1 MEIIGA
7 DGHNGDAEQCGE
19 GKGFA
24 DLLVAEEEK
33 RQVEEEEKY
42 TEGQAGQVRGNN
54 GNTGDAAVNNG
65 IGHQEYFQCYR
76 NQPRSHHK

>member
-42 TEGQAGQVRGNN
+42 AEGQAGQMGCND
-54 GNTGDAAVNNG
+54 GNTCDPAVNNVVG
-65 IGHQEYFQCYR
+65 YQEYFQC
-76 NQPRSHHK
+76 H